1 MAKTL
6 NRREYG
12 ELFGP
17 TTGDKVRLADT
28 NLLAEI
34 EKDYTSYGDECV
46 FGGGKTMRDGLALTP
61 GITARDGALDMVI
74 TNVMII
80 DPVLGIIKADIG
92 IKNGLIAG
100 IGKSG
105 NPNIMDGVSEK
116 MVISA
121 NTDVISAEG
130 LIATAGGIDTH
141 VHFDS
146 AGLCEVALSSG
157 ITTMLGGGI
166 GPVTVGIC
174 SGGPTQLERMLQAAE
189 AWPINVGF
197 LGKGSSSK
205 PDSLQEQI
213 EWGAWGLKIHEDWGA
228 MPACIDCC
236 LKLADE
242 MDFQVCIHTDT
253 LNEAGFVEDTFEAI
267 DGRTIHMYHSEGAGG
282 GHAPDIMRL
291 VGEPN
296 MLPSSTNPTIPFTV
310 NTFEEHLDMTMICH
324 NLNPSIPEDVSFA
337 ESRIRTETIAA
348 EDVLHDLGAI
358 SMTSSDSQGMGRIG
372 EVICRT
378 WQLADKMKNQR
389 GPLPEDVDNN
399 NDNYRIKRFIA
410 KYTINSAITGG
421 IADYVGSLEP
431 GKLAD
436 IVVWQPAFFGIKP
449 EVIIKGGFPA
459 WSVMGESN
467 ASLMTCQ
474 PIKYRPQWSA
484 HGIAKNKTSMSFVN
498 QAAIDNNIKEKYQL
512 NNMVVPVRNT
522 RNLSKS
528 HMLYNS
534 YCPDD
539 ITIDPETYEVKINGE
554 HITCEPVD
562 KLPMAQR
569 YILG

>member
-1 MAKTL
+1 
-6 NRREYG
+6 
-12 ELFGP
+12 
-17 TTGDKVRLADT
+17 
-28 NLLAEI
+28 
-34 EKDYTSYGDECV
+34 
-46 FGGGKTMRDGLALTP
+46 
-61 GITARDGALDMVI
+61 
-74 TNVMII
+74 
-80 DPVLGIIKADIG
+80 
-92 IKNGLIAG
+92 
-100 IGKSG
+100 
-105 NPNIMDGVSEK
+105 
-116 MVISA
+116 
-121 NTDVISAEG
+121 
-130 LIATAGGIDTH
+130 
-141 VHFDS
+141 
-146 AGLCEVALSSG
+146 
-157 ITTMLGGGI
+157 
-166 GPVTVGIC
+166 
-174 SGGPTQLERMLQAAE
+174 
-189 AWPINVGF
+189 
-197 LGKGSSSK
+197 
-205 PDSLQEQI
+205 
-213 EWGAWGLKIHEDWGA
+213 
-228 MPACIDCC
+228 
-236 LKLADE
+236 
-242 MDFQVCIHTDT
+242 
-253 LNEAGFVEDTFEAI
+253 
-267 DGRTIHMYHSEGAGG
+267 
-282 GHAPDIMRL
+282 
-291 VGEPN
+291 
-296 MLPSSTNPTIPFTV
+296 
-310 NTFEEHLDMTMICH
+310 
-324 NLNPSIPEDVSFA
+324 
-337 ESRIRTETIAA
+337 
-348 EDVLHDLGAI
+348 
-358 SMTSSDSQGMGRIG
+358 MGRIG

-436 IVVWQPAFFGIKP
+436 IVIWQPAFFGIKP

-474 PIKYRPQWSA
+474 PVKYRPQWSA